1 LDSVGA
7 AIVRMD
13 YSAAQHCFITVGHAI
28 AYAKPIPCYRVR
40 KHRFHGESRPAKRP
54 KRRGRGANPARL
66 GSLRCAEMLCEIA
79 VGPDYLRADLFNRKT
94 VEETRDALA
103 AITTEARKH
112 GRSQI
117 LISVRASR
125 PISQVEEFRV
135 LEYFRELG
143 GTPKHRIALTGDSDE
158 LRLSQQYFE
167 SVARRNG
174 INVRSLPNEQAALDW
189 LKDRRWTP
197 DRRERQEPLG
207 GKDRRRYW
215 RRSLERI
222 RPDSD

>member
-1 LDSVGA
+1 MRCD
-7 AIVRMD
+7 I
-13 YSAAQHCFITVGHAI
+13 
-28 AYAKPIPCYRVR
+28 RVEPDFL
-40 KHRFHGESRPAKRP
+40 K
-54 KRRGRGANPARL
+54 
-66 GSLRCAEMLCEIA
+66 AE
-79 VGPDYLRADLFNRKT
+79 LFDRHT
-94 VEETRDALA
+94 PEETRDALGAIA
-103 AITTEARKH
+103 AAARKH
-112 GRSQI
+112 GCSHI

-125 PISQVEEFRV
+125 PISQVEHSRV

-143 GTPKHRIALTGDSDE
+143 GAPRHKIALTADSDE

-167 SVARRNG
+167 SAARRNG

-197 DRRERQEPLG
+197 DRRERQDPLEA
-207 GKDRRRYW
+207 KDRRRYW

>member
-1 LDSVGA
+1 M
-7 AIVRMD
+7 R
-13 YSAAQHCFITVGHAI
+13 CEITVEPGFL
-28 AYAKPIPCYRVR
+28 K
-40 KHRFHGESRPAKRP
+40 
-54 KRRGRGANPARL
+54 
-66 GSLRCAEMLCEIA
+66 AELLDRQT
-79 VGPDYLRADLFNRKT
+79 P
-94 VEETRDALA
+94 EETRDALA
-103 AITTEARKH
+103 AIAAAAREH
-112 GRSQI
+112 ACSQI

-125 PISQVEEFRV
+125 ALSQVELPRF

-143 GTPKHRIALTGDSDE
+143 GTPKHRIALTADSDE

-167 SVARRNG
+167 SVTRRNG

-189 LKDRRWTP
+189 LKDRRWTQ
-197 DRRERQEPLG
+197 DRRARQDPLE

>member
-1 LDSVGA
+1 M
-7 AIVRMD
+7 R
-13 YSAAQHCFITVGHAI
+13 
-28 AYAKPIPCYRVR
+28 
-40 KHRFHGESRPAKRP
+40 
-54 KRRGRGANPARL
+54 
-66 GSLRCAEMLCEIA
+66 CEIR
-79 VGPDYLRADLFNRKT
+79 VEPDCLKAELFDRHT
-94 VEETRDALA
+94 PEETRDALGAIA
-103 AITTEARKH
+103 AAAREH
-112 GRSQI
+112 GCSQI

-125 PISQVEEFRV
+125 PISQVEQSRV

-174 INVRSLPNEQAALDW
+174 INVRSLPNEQAALAW
-189 LKDRRWTP
+189 LKDRRWKP
-197 DRRERQEPLG
+197 DRRERQDPLA